1 MNQSNIDQH
10 PFVDVFEV
18 SKLTEWKTTHK
29 EGDVKGLFDKA
40 IAKQTVVIGGTTSAS
55 NYIQVPATKNLPKGA
70 LGLIGKYVSARF
82 E

>member
-1 MNQSNIDQH
+1 M
-10 PFVDVFEV
+10 
-18 SKLTEWKTTHK
+18 
-29 EGDVKGLFDKA
+29 KGLFDKA
-40 IAKQTVVIGGTTSAS
+40 IAKQTVVIGGATSAS